1 MDTNAPFLYPNRIRR
16 CYALHISFFGKD
28 VVMSVKHPIVAITG
42 AMESGS
48 IAVIQALE
56 RIFYRERVKAAYI
69 DGSAFRRYDR
79 LAMRAEVS
87 KAKAEGR
94 VLGHF
99 GPSGNHLDKLESLFF
114 EYAAIGKG
122 LYRHYLHTPEQA
134 AKYGQAVG
142 TFTAWESMD
151 PDSDLL
157 LYRGLHGAALVDDID
172 ISQYP
177 DLSIGIAPNANLE
190 WMAKIQ
196 HETRQREVSLD
207 EVKRG
212 LLNRLHDYVH
222 HITPQFMRT
231 HVNFQLIPLV
241 DTSDPFAAEP
251 VPTADECYLIIHFCD
266 KYWPNFQPLLKD
278 IPGAF
283 MSRRNTMVVPSSK
296 MLMAIELVLMPII
309 RDLIMASRELR
320 GITDVPEDR
329 GAGLSGWVL

>member
-1 MDTNAPFLYPNRIRR
+1 
-16 CYALHISFFGKD
+16 
-28 VVMSVKHPIVAITG
+28 MSAKHPIVAITG

-48 IAVIQALE
+48 VSVIQALE
-56 RIFYRERVKAAYI
+56 RIFYRERVKAVYI

-79 LAMRAEVS
+79 TAMREEVS
-87 KAKAEGR
+87 KAQEEGR

-99 GPSGNHLDKLESLFF
+99 GPEGNHLDKLESLFF
-114 EYAAIGKG
+114 EYAAVGRG
-122 LYRHYLHTPEQA
+122 LYRHYLHTSGQA

-142 TFTAWESMD
+142 TFTPWERMD

-157 LYRGLHGAALVDDID
+157 LYRGLHGAAVVDDID
-172 ISQYP
+172 IAQYP
-177 DLSIGIAPNANLE
+177 DLSIGISPNANLE

-196 HETRQREVSLD
+196 HEIKEKGVALD
-207 EVKRG
+207 DAKAA

-231 HVNFQLIPLV
+231 HINFQLIPLV
-241 DTSDPFAAEP
+241 DTSDPFGAEA
-251 VPTADECYLIIHFCD
+251 VPTPDECYLIMRFAP
-266 KYWPNFQPLLKD
+266 KFLPNFLPLLRD

-283 MSRRNTMVVPSSK
+283 MSRRNTLVVPSSK

-309 RDLIMASRELR
+309 HNLIDNSRELR

-329 GAGLSGWVL
+329 GAGVLGLVE

>member
-1 MDTNAPFLYPNRIRR
+1 
-16 CYALHISFFGKD
+16 
-28 VVMSVKHPIVAITG
+28 MSAKHPIVAITG

-48 IAVIQALE
+48 VSVIQALE
-56 RIFYRERVKAAYI
+56 RIFYRERVKAVYI

-79 LAMRAEVS
+79 TAMRDEVR
-87 KAKAEGR
+87 KAQEEGR

-99 GPSGNHLDKLESLFF
+99 GPEGNHLDKLESLFF
-114 EYAAIGKG
+114 EYAAVGRG
-122 LYRHYLHTPEQA
+122 LYRHYLHTTGQA
-134 AKYGQAVG
+134 AKYGQTVG
-142 TFTAWESMD
+142 TFTPWEPMD

-172 ISQYP
+172 IAQYP
-177 DLSIGIAPNANLE
+177 DLSIGISPNANLE

-196 HETRQREVSLD
+196 HEIKEKGVALEDAKTA
-207 EVKRG
+207 

-231 HVNFQLIPLV
+231 HINFQLIPLV
-241 DTSDPFAAEP
+241 DTSDPFGAEA
-251 VPTADECYLIIHFCD
+251 VPSPDECYLVMRFAPKFLPDFI
-266 KYWPNFQPLLKD
+266 PLLHD

-283 MSRRNTMVVPSSK
+283 MSRRNTLVVPSSK

-309 RDLIMASRELR
+309 HNLIDDSRQLR

-329 GAGLSGWVL
+329 GAGVLGLVE

>member
-1 MDTNAPFLYPNRIRR
+1 
-16 CYALHISFFGKD
+16 
-28 VVMSVKHPIVAITG
+28 
-42 AMESGS
+42 
-48 IAVIQALE
+48 
-56 RIFYRERVKAAYI
+56 
-69 DGSAFRRYDR
+69 
-79 LAMRAEVS
+79 
-87 KAKAEGR
+87 
-94 VLGHF
+94 
-99 GPSGNHLDKLESLFF
+99 LDKLESLFF

>member
-1 MDTNAPFLYPNRIRR
+1 
-16 CYALHISFFGKD
+16 
-28 VVMSVKHPIVAITG
+28 MSAKHPIVAITG

-48 IAVIQALE
+48 VSVIQALE
-56 RIFYRERVKAAYI
+56 RIFYRERVKAVYI

-79 LAMRAEVS
+79 TAMRDEVR
-87 KAKAEGR
+87 KAQEEGR

-99 GPSGNHLDKLESLFF
+99 GPEGNHLDKLESLFF
-114 EYAAIGKG
+114 EYAAVGRG
-122 LYRHYLHTPEQA
+122 LYRHYLHTAGQA

-142 TFTAWESMD
+142 TFTPWEPMD

-172 ISQYP
+172 IAQYP
-177 DLSIGIAPNANLE
+177 DLSIGISPNANLE

-196 HETRQREVSLD
+196 HEIKEKGVALEDAKTA
-207 EVKRG
+207 

-231 HVNFQLIPLV
+231 HINFQLIPLV
-241 DTSDPFAAEP
+241 DTSDPFGAEA
-251 VPTADECYLIIHFCD
+251 VPTPDECYLVMRFAPKFLPDFI
-266 KYWPNFQPLLKD
+266 PLLHD

-283 MSRRNTMVVPSSK
+283 MSRRNTLVVPSSK

-309 RDLIMASRELR
+309 HNLIDDSRQLR

-329 GAGLSGWVL
+329 GAGVLGLVE

>member
-1 MDTNAPFLYPNRIRR
+1 
-16 CYALHISFFGKD
+16 
-28 VVMSVKHPIVAITG
+28 MSVKHPIVAITG

-48 IAVIQALE
+48 VSVIQALE
-56 RIFYRERVKAAYI
+56 RIFYRERVKAVYI

-79 LAMRAEVS
+79 TAMRDEVN

-99 GPSGNHLDKLESLFF
+99 GPDGNHLDKLESLFF

-122 LYRHYLHTPEQA
+122 LYRHYLHNAEQA

-142 TFTAWESMD
+142 TFTPWERMD
-151 PDSDLL
+151 SDSDLL

-190 WMAKIQ
+190 WMTKIQ
-196 HETRQREVSLD
+196 HEIRHRGVALD
-207 EVKRG
+207 DVKNG

-231 HVNFQLIPLV
+231 HINFQLIPLV
-241 DTSDPFAAEP
+241 DTSDPFGAEV
-251 VPTADECYLIIHFCD
+251 VPSADECYLIIHFVD
-266 KYWPNFQPLLKD
+266 KYWPDFVPLLAD

-283 MSRRNTMVVPSSK
+283 MTRRNTMVVPSSK

-309 RDLIMASRELR
+309 HELIDASRQLR

-329 GAGLSGWVL
+329 GAGVLGLVE

>member
-1 MDTNAPFLYPNRIRR
+1 
-16 CYALHISFFGKD
+16 
-28 VVMSVKHPIVAITG
+28 MSVKHPIVAITG

-48 IAVIQALE
+48 VSVIQALE
-56 RIFYRERVKAAYI
+56 RIFYRERVKAVYI

-79 LAMRAEVS
+79 TAMRDEVN

-99 GPSGNHLDKLESLFF
+99 GPDGNHLDKLESLFF

-122 LYRHYLHTPEQA
+122 LYRHYLHNAEQA

-142 TFTAWESMD
+142 TFTPWERMD
-151 PDSDLL
+151 SDSDLL

-190 WMAKIQ
+190 WMTKIQ
-196 HETRQREVSLD
+196 HETRHRGVALD
-207 EVKRG
+207 DVKNG

-231 HVNFQLIPLV
+231 HINFQLIPLV

-266 KYWPNFQPLLKD
+266 KYWPDFQPLLAD

-283 MSRRNTMVVPSSK
+283 MTRRNTMVVPSSK

-309 RDLIMASRELR
+309 HDLIIASREVR
-320 GITDVPEDR
+320 GITDVAEDR
-329 GAGLSGWVL
+329 GAGLCGLLA

>member
-1 MDTNAPFLYPNRIRR
+1 
-16 CYALHISFFGKD
+16 
-28 VVMSVKHPIVAITG
+28 MSVKHPIVAITG

-231 HVNFQLIPLV
+231 HINFQLIPLV

-320 GITDVPEDR
+320 GITDVPDDR